1 MNDERAQELVKE
13 YAETINSYR
22 EFLREKIKRCSERLE
37 RERNH
42 TIKCAES
49 SDFTDIHP
57 DALVHLRVE
66 LETYEEAAFK
76 LEELFD
82 PEAEGANE

>member
-76 LEELFD
+76 LEELLD
-82 PEAEGANE
+82 PEEEGANQ